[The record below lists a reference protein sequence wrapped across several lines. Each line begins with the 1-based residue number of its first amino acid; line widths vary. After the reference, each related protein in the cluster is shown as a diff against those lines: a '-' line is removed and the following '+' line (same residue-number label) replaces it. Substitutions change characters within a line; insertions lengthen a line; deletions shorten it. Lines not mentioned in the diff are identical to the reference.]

1 MYRGIQVKSNGIS
14 KIAVAFID
22 SGCDETIIS
31 ERLAKKLKLKLY
43 GYFEIL
49 TAGKIKITGKLGE
62 VTLIDEKIKDKIT
75 VGVTDKPFDD
85 VEEHGVDVILG
96 HDFLQRNNVKLLF

>member
-1 MYRGIQVKSNGIS
+1 MYRGLQIKSNGRS

-22 SGCDETIIS
+22 SGSDETIIS

-43 GYFEIL
+43 GKFEII
-49 TAGKIKITGKLGE
+49 TAGEKKITGKLGE
-62 VTLIDEKIKDKIT
+62 VTLIDENIRDKIT

-85 VEEHGVDVILG
+85 VEEHGVDIILG
-96 HDFLQRNNVKLLF
+96 HDFLQRNKIKLIF

>member
-1 MYRGIQVKSNGIS
+1 MYRGIQIKSNGIS

-43 GYFEIL
+43 GKFEIT
-49 TAGKIKITGKLGE
+49 TAGKTKITGKLGK
-62 VTLIDEKIKDKIT
+62 VTLIDERIKDKIT
-75 VGVTDKPFDD
+75 VGVTNQPFDD
-85 VEEHGVDVILG
+85 VEEHGIDIILG
-96 HDFLQRNNVKLLF
+96 HDFLQRNNIKLIF

>member
-1 MYRGIQVKSNGIS
+1 MYRGIQIKSNGIS

-43 GYFEIL
+43 GKFEIL

-62 VTLIDEKIKDKIT
+62 VTITDEKIKDKIT
-75 VGVTDKPFDD
+75 VGVTNQPFDD
-85 VEEHGVDVILG
+85 VEEHGIDIILG
-96 HDFLQRNNVKLLF
+96 HDFLQRNKIKLIF